1 MAKLTEVARRLRE
14 SDWLIRPE
22 TQRLFALLDG
32 ALFRTRAVGGIVRDT
47 ILAMPR
53 DLAEIDLAT
62 ELPPAEVMRRAA
74 AAGIAAYPTGFEHG
88 TVTLRVDALV
98 AEVTTLREDIETNG
112 RHAVV
117 RFGTDWARDAARRDF
132 TLNALYVGHD
142 GTLFDPLGGLDDC
155 LARRVRF
162 IGDAA
167 TRIAEDRLR
176 VYRFFRFSASHA
188 GEVLDPSGLAAAIA
202 AAPETAQLARERVGA
217 ELRRMLA
224 VPKVAR
230 TLKAMAEA
238 GLVPLS
244 RDALALLRA
253 YESQSRRPDGA
264 ARLALIL
271 VDCDTDALQA
281 EWRLSND
288 AIAGAGRLL
297 AAAQLLTDFAINEAA
312 YRYPALLSEAVD
324 VAATLSGWTEAAKLA
339 LREQLEALQVPRF
352 PVTGGDLLA
361 SGMAPGP
368 AVGQAL
374 DRLERQWIDSGF
386 VLGREALL
394 AQVAP

>member
-14 SDWLIRPE
+14 ADWLRRPE
-22 TQRLFALLDG
+22 TQRVFALLDG
-32 ALFRTRAVGGIVRDT
+32 AQYRTRAVGGIVRDT
-47 ILAMPR
+47 ILGMPR
-53 DLAEIDLAT
+53 DLAEVDLAT
-62 ELPPAEVMRRAA
+62 ELHPAEVMRRAA
-74 AAGIAAYPTGFEHG
+74 AAGIPAYPTGIEHG
-88 TVTLRVDALV
+88 TVTLRVGVLI
-98 AEVTTLREDIETNG
+98 AEVTTLREDIETDG

-132 TLNALYVGHD
+132 TLNALYVGQD
-142 GTLFDPLGGLDDC
+142 GTLFDPIGGIEDC

-188 GEVLDPSGLAAAIA
+188 NEVLDPAGLAAATA
-202 AAPETAQLARERVGA
+202 AASDTHHLARERVGA

-224 VPKVAR
+224 LPRVAR
-230 TLKAMAEA
+230 TLKVMADC
-238 GLVPLS
+238 GLVSLS
-244 RDALALLRA
+244 AEALALLRG
-253 YESQSRRPDGA
+253 YESQSRRPDFS

-271 VDCDTDALQA
+271 IGRDADKLQA

-297 AAAQLLTDFAINEAA
+297 AAARLLTEFAINEAA
-312 YRYPALLSEAVD
+312 FRYPALLSEAVD
-324 VAATLSGWTEAAKLA
+324 VAATLTGWTEAAKLA

-352 PVTGGDLLA
+352 PLSGRDLLA
-361 SGMAPGP
+361 RGMAPGP
-368 AVGQAL
+368 AIGQAL
-374 DRLERQWIDSGF
+374 ERLERAWIDSGF
-386 VLGREALL
+386 VLDRDALL
-394 AQVAP
+394 ALVGA